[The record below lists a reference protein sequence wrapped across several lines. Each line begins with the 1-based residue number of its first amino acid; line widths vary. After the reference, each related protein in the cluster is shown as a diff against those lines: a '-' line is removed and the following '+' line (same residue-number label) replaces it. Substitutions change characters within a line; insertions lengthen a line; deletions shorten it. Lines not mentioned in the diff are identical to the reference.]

1 MRNIIAPWIRSMGL
15 PLNRSRTALFQEHSV
30 AEYNSRED
38 IERVVGWAQ
47 AELDLLSLKR
57 AAIAMRV
64 RVIKNTI
71 VGLAGVFGSALTEEE
86 LRTLPPTLPVR
97 RTADSRRGLTQ
108 ACRRTLMASSTPL
121 TTQELCRRIEETH
134 PEILARQK
142 EPKVSVTVVLRR
154 LVNYGEVYDNVD
166 ERSARTWLWIGPL
179 MQGEVI
185 DDHSLS
191 R

>member
-1 MRNIIAPWIRSMGL
+1 MGL
-15 PLNRSRTALFQEHSV
+15 PLHRSKTALLQEHSA

-71 VGLAGVFGSALTEEE
+71 VGLAGVFGSALTDEE

-97 RTADSRRGLTQ
+97 RTARSRRGLTQ

>member
-1 MRNIIAPWIRSMGL
+1 MGL
-15 PLNRSRTALFQEHSV
+15 PLNRPRTALPQEHSM

-47 AELDLLSLKR
+47 AELDALSLKR

-64 RVIKNTI
+64 RVIRSTI
-71 VGLAGVFGSALTEEE
+71 VGLADVFGSTLTDEE
-86 LRTLPPTLPVR
+86 LRALPPTLPVR
-97 RTADSRRGLTQ
+97 RTADSRRGLTE

-121 TTQELCRRIEETH
+121 TTQELCRRIEETY

-142 EPKVSVTVVLRR
+142 APRVSVTVVLRR

-166 ERSARTWLWIGPL
+166 ERNARTWLWIGPL
-179 MQGEVI
+179 MPGKVI
-185 DDHSLS
+185 DDVPFS

>member
-1 MRNIIAPWIRSMGL
+1 
-15 PLNRSRTALFQEHSV
+15 V
-30 AEYNSRED
+30 AEYNSREE

-47 AELDLLSLKR
+47 SELDLLSLRR
-57 AAIAMRV
+57 AAIALRV

-71 VGLAGVFGSALTEEE
+71 VGLADVFGSTLTDEE

-97 RTADSRRGLTQ
+97 RPARPCRGLTQ

-142 EPKVSVTVVLRR
+142 EPRVSVTVVLRR
-154 LVNYGEVYDNVD
+154 LVNYGEVYDNVN
-166 ERSARTWLWIGPL
+166 EKNARTWLWIGPL

-185 DDHSLS
+185 DDHPLS

>member
-1 MRNIIAPWIRSMGL
+1 MGL
-15 PLNRSRTALFQEHSV
+15 PLNKSKTALLQEHSV
-30 AEYNSRED
+30 AEYNSREE

-47 AELDLLSLKR
+47 SELDLLSLRR
-57 AAIAMRV
+57 AAIALRV

-71 VGLAGVFGSALTEEE
+71 VGLADVFGSTLTDEE

-97 RTADSRRGLTQ
+97 RTARSRRGLTQ
-108 ACRRTLMASSTPL
+108 ACRQALMASSTPL

-142 EPKVSVTVVLRR
+142 EPRVSVTVVLRR

-166 ERSARTWLWIGPL
+166 ERNARTWLWIGPL
-179 MQGEVI
+179 VQGRVI
-185 DDHSLS
+185 DHHFFS

>member
-1 MRNIIAPWIRSMGL
+1 MGL
-15 PLNRSRTALFQEHSV
+15 PLQRSRTALLQEHSW
-30 AEYNSRED
+30 AEYNSSED

-47 AELDLLSLKR
+47 GELDLLSRKR
-57 AAIAMRV
+57 AAIALRV

-71 VGLAGVFGSALTEEE
+71 VGLADVFGSTLTDDE

-97 RTADSRRGLTQ
+97 RTTRFRRGLTQ

-142 EPKVSVTVVLRR
+142 EPRVSVTVVLRR
-154 LVNYGEVYDNVD
+154 LVDYGEVYDNVD
-166 ERSARTWLWIGPL
+166 ERNARTWLWIGPL
-179 MQGEVI
+179 MQG
-185 DDHSLS
+185 

>member
-1 MRNIIAPWIRSMGL
+1 MGL
-15 PLNRSRTALFQEHSV
+15 PLQRSRTALLQEHSW
-30 AEYNSRED
+30 AEYNSSED

-47 AELDLLSLKR
+47 AELDLLSRKR
-57 AAIAMRV
+57 AAIALRV

-71 VGLAGVFGSALTEEE
+71 VGLADVFGSTLTDDE

-97 RTADSRRGLTQ
+97 RTTRFRRGLTQ

-142 EPKVSVTVVLRR
+142 APRVSVTVVLRR

-166 ERSARTWLWIGPL
+166 ERNARTWLWIGPL
-179 MQGEVI
+179 MPGKVI
-185 DDHSLS
+185 DDALFS

>member
-1 MRNIIAPWIRSMGL
+1 
-15 PLNRSRTALFQEHSV
+15 V

-38 IERVVGWAQ
+38 IERVVGWAH

-64 RVIKNTI
+64 RVIKTTI
-71 VGLAGVFGSALTEEE
+71 VGLADVFGSTLTDEE

-97 RTADSRRGLTQ
+97 RTAGSRQGLTQ
-108 ACRRTLMASSTPL
+108 ACRQTLMASSTPL
-121 TTQELCRRIEETH
+121 TTPELCRRIEETH
-134 PEILARQK
+134 PEILGRQK
-142 EPKVSVTVVLRR
+142 EPRVSVTVVLRR

-166 ERSARTWLWIGPL
+166 ERNARTWLWIGPT
-179 MQGEVI
+179 MQGKVI
-185 DDHSLS
+185 DDHPLS

>member
-1 MRNIIAPWIRSMGL
+1 MGIL
-15 PLNRSRTALFQEHSV
+15 LNRSRTALLPEHSL
-30 AEYNSRED
+30 AEYNSSAD
-38 IERVVGWAQ
+38 IERVVAWAQ

-71 VGLAGVFGSALTEEE
+71 VGLADVFGSTLTDEE

-97 RTADSRRGLTQ
+97 RTARPCRGLTQ
-108 ACRRTLMASSTPL
+108 ACRLTLRGSSTPL

-142 EPKVSVTVVLRR
+142 EPRVSVTVVLRR

-166 ERSARTWLWIGPL
+166 EANTRTWLWIRPL
-179 MQGEVI
+179 MQDKVI
-185 DDHSLS
+185 DDHPFSL
-191 R
+191 